1 MSYHGEFPRTIKMT
15 ADVGNSTITM
25 QPISEFTITLPV
37 GDYALEFVPLYN
49 VSATNVGTGWNLQ
62 GGTAVLSNYSFMS
75 ELSSVATAAYHNF
88 YTSRNQ
94 DFATVQT
101 SRTLDNRGVIRFNFT
116 VTTAGTVIP
125 HFRSEAAGALVT
137 LRAGSYIIINKI

>member
-15 ADVGNSTITM
+15 ADVGNSTIAM
-25 QPISEFTITLPV
+25 QPIPEFTITLPI

-62 GGTAVLSNYSFMS
+62 GGTAVLTNYSFMS
-75 ELSSVATAAYHNF
+75 VLSSSATAAYSHF
-88 YTSRNQ
+88 YTSRSQN
-94 DFATVQT
+94 FTTAQT
-101 SRTLDNRGVIRFNFT
+101 SRTLGNRGSILFNFT

-125 HFRSEAAGALVT
+125 HFRSEVAGGLVT
-137 LRAGSYIIINKI
+137 LRAGSYIIINKV

>member
-1 MSYHGEFPRTIKMT
+1 MNYHGEFPKIIKLA
-15 ADVGNSTITM
+15 ADIGNSTITM
-25 QPISEFTITLPV
+25 QPISEFTITLSV
-37 GDYALEFVPLYN
+37 GDYAIEFIPLYN

-62 GGTAVLSNYSFMS
+62 NGTAVLSNYSFMS
-75 ELSSVATAAYHNF
+75 VLSSTATAAYHNF

-137 LRAGSYIIINKI
+137 LRAGSYIIINKV